1 MTQSSGRSTRA
12 IADLSGT
19 LAICVASAALI
30 GAATLPCTAHAGEIP
45 TFAAEAAWQR
55 PGALANPRDRQ
66 RAGCDHQRQRQ
77 QH

>member
-1 MTQSSGRSTRA
+1 MTQSNGRSTRA

-45 TFAAEAAWQR
+45 TFC
-55 PGALANPRDRQ
+55 G
-66 RAGCDHQRQRQ
+66 
-77 QH
+77 